1 MVTDLDI
8 IKAKKHLKNR
18 FYYRFGVSLSEADI
32 REMVRQINE
41 GEAKLLAVQERDG
54 DVRLIFE
61 VYLNDYPYTVAHSS
75 KLGLPLTALPHSD
88 IRFRSKIS
96 DRYPNAS

>member
-1 MVTDLDI
+1 MVTDIDI

-18 FYYRFGVSLSEADI
+18 FYYRFGVSISEADI

-41 GEAKLLAVQERDG
+41 GEANLLAVQERDG

-61 VYLNDYPYTVAHSS
+61 IYINDFPYTVAYST
-75 KLGLPLTALPHSD
+75 KLGIPLTVLPHSD
-88 IRFRSKIS
+88 IRFRFKIS
-96 DRYPNAS
+96 NRYPNAG